1 MGRYLSRRYYGT
13 TGGGRLDLGA
23 DDAVYCPPFFGIKPP
38 ISLPSIHSLAAFLS
52 CPIPHVQHLVHLEP
66 VSKLYLQLYSHI
78 NCDLLLRLLFS
89 RTPPSTTLLDFAP
102 HNVSLL
108 RPLITPGQ
116 AGRHLVEG
124 NAPPLRVQSD
134 VPPRRRRPDVV
145 LSTSLLSHRLR
156 RWQAVPG
163 QRAQGLGCPH
173 DPVNVESKL
182 EVVQSI
188 NSHKTKPEDEKYSSC
203 TIHGTIL
210 HYYGNRNPR
219 RVFHHPPF
227 EIPADTSRQEPTPA

>member
-1 MGRYLSRRYYGT
+1 MLIAIDQSQAGYWLVSSFDGPRHWPASQNGTRPWWAGTCPVDTMAPRAGDLVWGLTTPSIALLSLVLNRPFPYRVFPCCFPVLSYSTRSTLGPETLSPTLFSHFTATSSSSLELLHRRLSR
-13 TGGGRLDLGA
+13 
-23 DDAVYCPPFFGIKPP
+23 
-38 ISLPSIHSLAAFLS
+38 LP
-52 CPIPHVQHLVHLEP
+52 
-66 VSKLYLQLYSHI
+66 
-78 NCDLLLRLLFS
+78 
-89 RTPPSTTLLDFAP
+89 P

-124 NAPPLRVQSD
+124 NAPPLRVQPD
-134 VPPRRRRPDVV
+134 VSLRRRRPDVV

-188 NSHKTKPEDEKYSSC
+188 NKHKTKPEKK
-203 TIHGTIL
+203 I
-210 HYYGNRNPR
+210 
-219 RVFHHPPF
+219 
-227 EIPADTSRQEPTPA
+227 A